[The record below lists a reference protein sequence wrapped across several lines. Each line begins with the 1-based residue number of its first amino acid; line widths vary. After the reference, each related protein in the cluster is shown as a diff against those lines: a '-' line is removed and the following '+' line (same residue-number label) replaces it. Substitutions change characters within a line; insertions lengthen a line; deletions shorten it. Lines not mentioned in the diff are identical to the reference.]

1 MVGVILELGDAL
13 DAQTGALL
21 LTVDGVA
28 RAKPDP
34 ARPIRGGKEIFGGNL
49 ANQFARRW
57 PEDWEDMQLDIPFPI
72 PIGHSVGIQWDGDCP
87 WRLIVLASTL
97 HHVGERTDAEKL
109 AIIRSAFAEAL
120 SIAQRHHVKSLATV
134 ALKGGWRLP
143 LADTVKTML
152 STYRQAESSI
162 QKMDLILVTNDPK
175 EMDVFAEM
183 ARQSGTGAA
192 WTDY

>member
-1 MVGVILELGDAL
+1 MPLILELGNVL
-13 DAQTGALL
+13 DAQTEAIL
-21 LTVDGVA
+21 LTVDGSV
-28 RAKPDP
+28 RNKKDP
-34 ARPIRGGKEIFGGNL
+34 ARPVRGGKEILGGNIS
-49 ANQFARRW
+49 NQFAKRW
-57 PEDWEDMQLDIPFPI
+57 PPDWEDMQPGIPFPI

-143 LADTVKTML
+143 LTDTVKAML

>member
-1 MVGVILELGDAL
+1 MPLILELGDVL
-13 DAQTGALL
+13 DAHTEAIL
-21 LTVDGVA
+21 LTVDGSA
-28 RAKPDP
+28 RNKKDL
-34 ARPIRGGKEIFGGNL
+34 ARPVRGGKEILGGNIS
-49 ANQFARRW
+49 NQFAKRW
-57 PEDWEDMQLDIPFPI
+57 PEDWEDMQLDLPFPI
-72 PIGHSVGIQWDGDCP
+72 PIGRSAGVQWDGDCP

-97 HHVGERTDAEKL
+97 HHVGERTDAENL

-143 LADTVKTML
+143 LADTVKAML

-183 ARQSGTGAA
+183 ARQYDLLG
-192 WTDY
+192 